1 MKNSRKNLLYYCR
14 IYLKVEH
21 FKYFSFKA
29 NAYNNLFNTKLMQ
42 RASTIECGNML
53 L

>member
-21 FKYFSFKA
+21 FKYFLLKQT
-29 NAYNNLFNTKLMQ
+29 YNNLLNTKLMQ
-42 RASTIECGNML
+42 RASEIERGNRL